1 MITFSKRMDYGLI
14 ALSYLALQEDNEE
27 TNSKA
32 IAARYEIPPELL
44 AKTLQILATSG
55 IVESR
60 NGPKGGYVLSRS
72 PDSIS
77 VFEVTQAIEGH
88 VAMAN
93 CQVGEDPDC
102 LQYEKG
108 PLLQPMERI
117 QQKVIELLKGM
128 TLLDMSETPVGEI
141 R

>member
-14 ALSYLALQEDNEE
+14 ALSHLALQEDNEA
-27 TNSKA
+27 TNSKTS
-32 IAARYEIPPELL
+32 AARYEIPPELL
-44 AKTLQILATSG
+44 AKTLQLLARSG

-72 PDSIS
+72 PESIS
-77 VFEVTQAIEGH
+77 VLEVIQAIEGH
-88 VAMAN
+88 VAIAN
-93 CQVGEDPDC
+93 CQVGEPQSCDQFRNC
-102 LQYEKG
+102 

-117 QQKVIELLKGM
+117 QQKVVDLLRGL
-128 TLLDMSETPVGEI
+128 TLLDMSETLVGEI